1 MVVILYREAIEYFS
15 SAISS
20 SELDLS
26 LLSGIAGPLHSFFWL
41 QENGFEATLAELG
54 PEAW

>member
-15 SAISS
+15 NTIPS

-26 LLSGIAGPLHSFFWL
+26 LLSGIAGLHTRFLAAREWL
-41 QENGFEATLAELG
+41 SR
-54 PEAW
+54 PR

>member
-1 MVVILYREAIEYFS
+1 MVVILYRGAIEYFS
-15 SAISS
+15 NAIPS

-26 LLSGIAGPLHSFFWL
+26 LLSGIAGPALVFL
-41 QENGFEATLAELG
+41 LEENGFEAALVEDS

>member
-15 SAISS
+15 NAIPS

-26 LLSGIAGPLHSFFWL
+26 LLSGIAGPYTRFF
-41 QENGFEATLAELG
+41 GCKRMASR
-54 PEAW
+54 PR